1 MIKFFRR
8 IRQNLLSENK
18 FTKYL
23 FYAFGEIVLVV
34 IGILIALGINNM
46 NQNRVKDK
54 IEQTYLNGLNVEFQ
68 MSKIK
73 LEELLKVNQSNC
85 TGAKKILQYTGKVSE
100 PLTEAAFSELLY
112 NTFSSDIAFNSINS
126 LLMEIIN
133 SGNLKNISN
142 GKLRIYLT
150 NWLATLEDIA
160 RQERDLEM
168 QREKVLDM
176 FRTNENSVKTIF
188 MDTGVYDSLN
198 LPKTE
203 KSVSNLNMLK
213 STAFENNV
221 LMYILTSHATEK
233 AHYIPLMRDL
243 DAILNLIQAEVE

>member
-73 LEELLKVNQSNC
+73 LEELLNNGLFFTSC
-85 TGAKKILQYTGKVSE
+85 WIQY
-100 PLTEAAFSELLY
+100 
-112 NTFSSDIAFNSINS
+112 
-126 LLMEIIN
+126 
-133 SGNLKNISN
+133 
-142 GKLRIYLT
+142 
-150 NWLATLEDIA
+150 
-160 RQERDLEM
+160 
-168 QREKVLDM
+168 
-176 FRTNENSVKTIF
+176 
-188 MDTGVYDSLN
+188 
-198 LPKTE
+198 
-203 KSVSNLNMLK
+203 
-213 STAFENNV
+213 
-221 LMYILTSHATEK
+221 
-233 AHYIPLMRDL
+233 
-243 DAILNLIQAEVE
+243 